1 MSEAWHQH
9 LGNLSWWEQ
18 IDRFFNPGKYSCTTT
33 IYGDWIW
40 HIFLI
45 ILIVIVAV
53 TIVLFWL
60 TKREAN
66 KVFNELAFDKKL
78 RPTNNDRASSI

>member
-9 LGNLSWWEQ
+9 LQNLSWWEQ

-33 IYGDWIW
+33 YYGIDWIW
-40 HIFLI
+40 HLFLI

-66 KVFNELAFDKKL
+66 KVFNELAFD
-78 RPTNNDRASSI
+78 NDASNGSN